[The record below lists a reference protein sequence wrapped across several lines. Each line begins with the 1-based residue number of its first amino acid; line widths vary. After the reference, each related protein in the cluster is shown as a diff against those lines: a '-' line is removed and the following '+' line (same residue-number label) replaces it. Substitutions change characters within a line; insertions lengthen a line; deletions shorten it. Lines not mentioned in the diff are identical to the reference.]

1 MENLIFRILLF
12 LGMAACAVIRY
23 PYIKKYKKNVNIK
36 TVNEKS
42 EKVKVFIAWLGMGL
56 VPLLYII
63 TPLFNRFDVYVPI
76 SVRTI
81 AAVLFL
87 LNNFIF
93 FYYIHKQLDNN
104 WSMGLDIREGHTL
117 ITGGIYKYI
126 RHPMYTQCWIFV
138 LLQGIVAAN
147 IFVTV
152 FGIAAWGILYFTRVF
167 DEEKMMIE
175 KFGNRYKNYMRFT
188 GRILPKL
195 F

>member
-1 MENLIFRILLF
+1 
-12 LGMAACAVIRY
+12 
-23 PYIKKYKKNVNIK
+23 
-36 TVNEKS
+36 
-42 EKVKVFIAWLGMGL
+42 MGL

-104 WSMGLDIREGHTL
+104 WSMSLDIREGHTL
-117 ITGGIYKYI
+117 ITTGLYKYI

-167 DEEKMMIE
+167 NEEKMMIE

-188 GRILPKL
+188 GRVLPKL